1 MFIVEE
7 IKVKPPIIKVLSDDL
22 INTERDK
29 SLLKKKEKKRGL
41 SKVKFVFDWNA
52 SFEPCFNGLLNLLL
66 TLLRPKNIINSI
78 KYILFSSQKG

>member
-29 SLLKKKEKKRGL
+29 SLLKKKKKKRT
-41 SKVKFVFDWNA
+41 VKGKI
-52 SFEPCFNGLLNLLL
+52 C
-66 TLLRPKNIINSI
+66 I
-78 KYILFSSQKG
+78 